1 MLSWYGQI
9 GLILYKD
16 AFKKLMLVFS
26 RGGMSLR
33 FVCRDVD
40 FFFCKVVWNNRTGI
54 WTIWWC
60 SEFWK
65 EYLCQGL
72 LLSPSGK
79 GKWEQFFKG
88 GLKLSPKVLH
98 NIRILYDGEPQSFMH
113 YICIEIY
120 MQCIYKLK
128 FKYIHGSPK
137 EK

>member
-1 MLSWYGQI
+1 MARLDWFCTRMPLKNWCWSSPDEGCHSGLFVGMLI
-9 GLILYKD
+9 
-16 AFKKLMLVFS
+16 
-26 RGGMSLR
+26 
-33 FVCRDVD
+33 
-40 FFFCKVVWNNRTGI
+40 FFFKVAWNNCTGI
-54 WTIWWC
+54 WTTWWC

-88 GLKLSPKVLH
+88 GLKLSPRVLH
-98 NIRILYDGEPQSFMH
+98 NIKILYDGEPQSFMH

-128 FKYIHGSPK
+128 YKYIHGSPK